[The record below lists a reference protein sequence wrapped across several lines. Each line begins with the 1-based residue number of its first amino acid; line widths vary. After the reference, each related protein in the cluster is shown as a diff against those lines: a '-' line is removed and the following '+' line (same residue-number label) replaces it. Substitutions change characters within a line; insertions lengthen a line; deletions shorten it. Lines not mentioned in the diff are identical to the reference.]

1 MEKTWTTINETLNKS
16 NKVSNVTSI
25 FYHNGITL
33 SSTKDIAN
41 TFNVYFVNIEI
52 NLRQKLSRM

>member
-25 FYHNGITL
+25 FDHNGITL

-41 TFNVYFVNIEI
+41 TFNVYFANI
-52 NLRQKLSRM
+52 